1 MNSNLEEIYN
11 KYFLSKDKEFVQLL
25 KLVGDVGLEQVEK
38 SISMI
43 SKITPTSVTIDK
55 IKFVCQR
62 NEEIDFYEDYFN
74 DKKSKILDN
83 SMDMLKNYTE
93 MLSERK
99 DGMQ

>member
-99 DGMQ
+99 DDVN

>member
-43 SKITPTSVTIDK
+43 SKVTPTSVTIDK

-99 DGMQ
+99 DDVN

>member
-1 MNSNLEEIYN
+1 
-11 KYFLSKDKEFVQLL
+11 
-25 KLVGDVGLEQVEK
+25 
-38 SISMI
+38 MI

-99 DGMQ
+99 DDVN